1 MSALALLSNQNME
14 HVSCRGGKQRINLC
28 TIRIT
33 LGMEPCS
40 YYQNRAQSTSMIWY
54 ENQMVLLSGW

>member
-1 MSALALLSNQNME
+1 MSALALLSNQNTE

-40 YYQNRAQSTSMIWY
+40 Y
-54 ENQMVLLSGW
+54 